1 MPRVGVELGTN
12 GESRQGYLLEVVNM
26 VAVEQS
32 KSILVRAERRLC
44 CSECSGLI
52 KLHSYFVV
60 AGRLP
65 LCYECGKR
73 RGLVGGRE

>member
-1 MPRVGVELGTN
+1 MSVEGMVVESVRVE
-12 GESRQGYLLEVVNM
+12 
-26 VAVEQS
+26 S
-32 KSILVRAERRLC
+32 KSILVRAERRLY

-52 KLHSYFVV
+52 KIHSYFVV

-73 RGLVGGRE
+73 RGLVGGRS